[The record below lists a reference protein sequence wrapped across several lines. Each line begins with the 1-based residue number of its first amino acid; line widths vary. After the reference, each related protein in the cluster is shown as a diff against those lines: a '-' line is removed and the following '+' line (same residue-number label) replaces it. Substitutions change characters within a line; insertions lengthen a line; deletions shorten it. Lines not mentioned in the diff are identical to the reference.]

1 MVALILEM
9 SKNAKLLPTMIRI
22 LHSIWEHHDA
32 VYPHLHDLLIAPLP
46 VGTSVASVVNILL
59 SKALTT
65 KEMCEIR
72 YTYYTMLPVAHFR
85 FESCNHG
92 ELMEASMPVCI
103 VS

>member
-22 LHSIWEHHDA
+22 LHSVWEHHDV

-65 KEMCEIR
+65 KEMCELR
-72 YTYYTMLPVAHFR
+72 YSYNTMYAFCPL
-85 FESCNHG
+85 S
-92 ELMEASMPVCI
+92 L
-103 VS
+103 